1 MTTLAKTMPLTGDFP
16 RHRASAPAHHS
27 GDAHHHASLHEEHT
41 HGQGSMKV
49 LGMWVYLMSDCILF
63 GSLFA
68 SYAVLS
74 GAFAGGPT
82 GQELFSLPFI
92 LVETFVLLFS
102 SITYGY
108 AMLALHRHNKTGV
121 LQWLSVTFLLGAI
134 FIGMEIYEFHHLISS
149 GAGPT
154 RSAYLSSFFALVG
167 THGLHVAAGLIWMG
181 VLIHQV
187 KRRGLTDNNVTRLS
201 CLSLFWHFLDLV
213 WICVFTFVYLFGVF

>member
-1 MTTLAKTMPLTGDFP
+1 
-16 RHRASAPAHHS
+16 
-27 GDAHHHASLHEEHT
+27 
-41 HGQGSMKV
+41 MKV

-63 GSLFA
+63 GTLFA

-92 LVETFVLLFS
+92 LTETFLLLFS

-108 AMLALHRHNKTGV
+108 AMLAVHRRDESS
-121 LQWLSVTFLLGAI
+121 LLRWLGITFALGAA
-134 FIGMEIYEFHHLISS
+134 FIGMELYEFHHLVSI

-187 KRRGLTDNNVTRLS
+187 KRRGLTSTNVTRLS

>member
-1 MTTLAKTMPLTGDFP
+1 MSSTTYPPSHAAQNEPPHDG
-16 RHRASAPAHHS
+16 HHD
-27 GDAHHHASLHEEHT
+27 GHD
-41 HGQGSMKV
+41 QGSMKV
-49 LGMWVYLMSDCILF
+49 LGMWIYLMSDCILF

-74 GAFAGGPT
+74 NAFAGGPT

-92 LVETFVLLFS
+92 LTETFLLLCS
-102 SITYGY
+102 SITYGW
-108 AMLALHRHNKTGV
+108 AMLAMHHGDKHGV
-121 LQWLSVTFLLGAI
+121 LRWLGVTFALGTA
-134 FIGMEIYEFHHLISS
+134 FIGMELYEFHHLISL

-154 RSAYLSSFFALVG
+154 RSAYLSAFFALVG

-181 VLIHQV
+181 VLMHQIQ
-187 KRRGLTDNNVTRLS
+187 RRDLTPTNVTRLS

>member
-1 MTTLAKTMPLTGDFP
+1 MSSITYKHSQTADAPQSHGEIHNTDD
-16 RHRASAPAHHS
+16 ASHS
-27 GDAHHHASLHEEHT
+27 HE
-41 HGQGSMKV
+41 QGGMKV

-82 GQELFSLPFI
+82 GRELFSIPFV
-92 LVETFVLLFS
+92 LTETFVLLFS

-108 AMLALHRHNKTGV
+108 AMLALHRHDKSAV
-121 LQWLSVTFLLGAI
+121 LRWLSVTFALGVS
-134 FIGMEIYEFHHLISS
+134 FICMELYEFYHLILE

-167 THGLHVAAGLIWMG
+167 THGLHVSAGLIWMA
-181 VLIHQV
+181 VMMHQV
-187 KRRGLTDNNVTRLS
+187 HRRGLSDNNVTRLS

-213 WICVFTFVYLFGVF
+213 WVCVFTFVYLFGAF

>member
-1 MTTLAKTMPLTGDFP
+1 MSTITHHQP
-16 RHRASAPAHHS
+16 RTPSIELGGAHTDHAHDDDHS
-27 GDAHHHASLHEEHT
+27 HS
-41 HGQGSMKV
+41 QGGMKV

-82 GQELFSLPFI
+82 GQELFSLPFV
-92 LVETFVLLFS
+92 LTETFVLLFS

-108 AMLALHRHNKTGV
+108 AMLALHRHDKSAV
-121 LQWLSVTFLLGAI
+121 LRWLSVTFLLGAI
-134 FIGMEIYEFHHLISS
+134 FIGMEFYEFHHLIDN

-167 THGLHVAAGLIWMG
+167 THGLHVIAGLIWMA
-181 VLIHQV
+181 VLMHQV
-187 KRRGLTDNNVTRLS
+187 KTRGLTGNNITRLS

-213 WICVFTFVYLFGVF
+213 WICVFTFVYLFGAF

>member
-1 MTTLAKTMPLTGDFP
+1 MTALVNTSVPHHEKSGGD
-16 RHRASAPAHHS
+16 HAH
-27 GDAHHHASLHEEHT
+27 GADHHDS
-41 HGQGSMKV
+41 GSMKV

-63 GSLFA
+63 GSFFA

-92 LVETFVLLFS
+92 LTETFILLFS
-102 SITYGY
+102 SVTYGF
-108 AMLALHRHNKTGV
+108 AMLAVHRKDQRAV
-121 LQWLSVTFLLGAI
+121 LRWLVTTFILGAM
-134 FIGMEIYEFHHLISS
+134 FIGMEIYEFHHLISI

-167 THGLHVAAGLIWMG
+167 THGIHVTIGLIWMA

-187 KRRGLTDNNVTRLS
+187 KTRGITANNITRLS

-213 WICVFTFVYLFGVF
+213 WVCVFTFVYLFGVI

>member
-1 MTTLAKTMPLTGDFP
+1 MSSITYKHSQTADDLQSHGEIHNTDD
-16 RHRASAPAHHS
+16 ASHS
-27 GDAHHHASLHEEHT
+27 HE
-41 HGQGSMKV
+41 QGGMKV

-82 GQELFSLPFI
+82 GRELFSIPFV
-92 LVETFVLLFS
+92 LTETFVLLFS

-108 AMLALHRHNKTGV
+108 AMLALHRHDKSAV
-121 LQWLSVTFLLGAI
+121 LRWLSVTFALGVS
-134 FIGMEIYEFHHLISS
+134 FIGMELYEFYHLILE

-167 THGLHVAAGLIWMG
+167 THGLHVSAGLIWMA
-181 VLIHQV
+181 VLMHQV
-187 KRRGLTDNNVTRLS
+187 HRRGLSDNNVTRLS

-213 WICVFTFVYLFGVF
+213 WVCVFTFVYLFGAF

>member
-1 MTTLAKTMPLTGDFP
+1 MSSITYKHSQTSDAPQSHGEIHNADN
-16 RHRASAPAHHS
+16 ASHS
-27 GDAHHHASLHEEHT
+27 HE
-41 HGQGSMKV
+41 QGGMKV

-82 GQELFSLPFI
+82 GRELFSIPFV
-92 LVETFVLLFS
+92 LTETFVLLFS

-108 AMLALHRHNKTGV
+108 AMLALHRHDKSAV
-121 LQWLSVTFLLGAI
+121 LRWLSVTFALGVS
-134 FIGMEIYEFHHLISS
+134 FIGMELYEFYHLILE

-167 THGLHVAAGLIWMG
+167 THGLHVSAGLIWMA
-181 VLIHQV
+181 VLMHQV
-187 KRRGLTDNNVTRLS
+187 HRRGLSDNNVTRLS

-213 WICVFTFVYLFGVF
+213 WVCVFTFVYLFGAF

>member
-1 MTTLAKTMPLTGDFP
+1 MNMSTITYNDPQKIKALHGGAET
-16 RHRASAPAHHS
+16 HHAHE
-27 GDAHHHASLHEEHT
+27 DAHSHS
-41 HGQGSMKV
+41 QGGMKV

-82 GQELFSLPFI
+82 GRELFSLPFV
-92 LVETFVLLFS
+92 LTETFVLLFS

-108 AMLALHRHNKTGV
+108 AMLALHRHEKTAV
-121 LQWLSVTFLLGAI
+121 LRWLSVTFLLGAI
-134 FIGMEIYEFHHLISS
+134 FIGMELYEFHHLIVE

-167 THGLHVAAGLIWMG
+167 THGLHVSAGLIWMA
-181 VLIHQV
+181 VLMHQV
-187 KRRGLTDNNVTRLS
+187 QRRGLTDNNVTRLS

-213 WICVFTFVYLFGVF
+213 WICVFTFVYLFGAF

>member
-1 MTTLAKTMPLTGDFP
+1 MNMSTITCHGT
-16 RHRASAPAHHS
+16 HHVHAPHAANPAEFAHDDDSH
-27 GDAHHHASLHEEHT
+27 AHE
-41 HGQGSMKV
+41 QGAMKV
-49 LGMWVYLMSDCILF
+49 LGMWIYLMSDCILF
-63 GSLFA
+63 GTLFA

-82 GQELFSLPFI
+82 GRELFSLPFI
-92 LVETFVLLFS
+92 LTETFVLLLS

-108 AMLALHRHNKTGV
+108 AMLALHRADRTGV
-121 LQWLSVTFLLGAI
+121 LRWLLITAALGAV
-134 FIGMEIYEFHHLISS
+134 FIGMELHEFHHLVSI

-154 RSAYLSSFFALVG
+154 RSAYLSGFFALVG
-167 THGLHVAAGLIWMG
+167 THGLHVAGGLIWMA

-187 KRRGLTDNNVTRLS
+187 QSRGLTAVNVTRLS

>member
-1 MTTLAKTMPLTGDFP
+1 MSMSSITYDQAKGK
-16 RHRASAPAHHS
+16 ASQDDHAVDSHAH
-27 GDAHHHASLHEEHT
+27 D
-41 HGQGSMKV
+41 QGGMKV
-49 LGMWVYLMSDCILF
+49 LGMWVYLMSDLILF
-63 GSLFA
+63 GTLFA

-82 GQELFSLPFI
+82 GKELFSLPFI
-92 LVETFVLLFS
+92 LTETFVLLFS

-108 AMLALHRHNKTGV
+108 AMLAMHRLDKAGV
-121 LQWLSVTFLLGAI
+121 LRWLSVTFALGAV
-134 FIGMEIYEFHHLISS
+134 FIGMELYEFHHLISI

-167 THGLHVAAGLIWMG
+167 THGLHVASGLIWMA
-181 VLIHQV
+181 VVMHQV
-187 KRRGLTDNNVTRLS
+187 KRRGLTPTNVTRLS